1 MINNDSALADWCVR
15 AGQIEAQINSIVLG
29 QRNAV
34 HLLTVAAFARGHLLL
49 EGDVGVGKT
58 TLLRAFG
65 RTIGG
70 TVERIEGTVDLMP
83 SDLVYHT
90 YIDRDGKPR
99 VDPGPLLKHGEALSM
114 FFFNE
119 INRARP
125 QVHSL
130 MLRVMA
136 EKTVSAFNTEYRF
149 PHLQVM
155 ADRNRVERDETY
167 EIPAAARDR
176 FLMEFTIEMPSEREQ
191 QRDLM
196 FNTRYHDVDQL
207 IDGIPQ
213 GIVPYRQLNEIAQLI
228 QSAVATSDSLQTYA
242 LSLADATRT
251 PQRYGVSLDGVD
263 TDNLIEAGISPRG
276 MSLLMKAARVQAWL
290 CGRDSV
296 LPEDVRTVFA
306 PCVCHRVFLK
316 PIYEMRRATL
326 MPSLIKEIVDRVAA
340 P

>member
-1 MINNDSALADWCVR
+1 MVDNDSVLADWCER
-15 AGQIEAQINSIVLG
+15 AARIENQINSIVLG
-29 QRNAV
+29 QQSAV
-34 HLLTVAAFARGHLLL
+34 HLLTIAAFARGHLLL

-83 SDLVYHT
+83 SDLIYHT
-90 YIDRDGKPR
+90 YINRDGKPQ
-99 VDPGPLLKHGEALSM
+99 VDPGPLLKHGEQLSM

-176 FLMEFTIEMPSEREQ
+176 FLMEFNIDMPSEREF
-191 QRDLM
+191 QRQLM
-196 FNTRYHDVDQL
+196 FDSRYHDVDTL
-207 IDGIPQ
+207 IDSIPE
-213 GIVPYRQLNEIAQLI
+213 GIVDYRELNDIAARI
-228 QSAVATSDSLQTYA
+228 QSSIGASAAMQEYA
-242 LSLADATRT
+242 LTLADATRA
-251 PQRYGVSLDGVD
+251 PQSHGVDMDGVD
-263 TDNLIEAGISPRG
+263 CDNLVQAGMSPRG
-276 MSLLMKAARVQAWL
+276 MSMLMRAARVEAWMA
-290 CGRDSV
+290 GRSSV
-296 LPEDVRTVFA
+296 LPADVRSVFM
-306 PCVCHRVFLK
+306 PCVAHRIFLT
-316 PIYEMRRATL
+316 PVYEMRRTTL
-326 MPSLIKEIVDRVAA
+326 MPSLIGEILARVPA

>member
-1 MINNDSALADWCVR
+1 MVDNDSVLADWCAR
-15 AGQIEAQINSIVLG
+15 AANIEDQINGIVLG
-29 QRNAV
+29 QQSAV
-34 HLLTVAAFARGHLLL
+34 HWLTVAAFARGHLLL

-83 SDLVYHT
+83 SDLIYHT
-90 YIDRDGKPR
+90 YINRDGKPQ
-99 VDPGPLLKHGEALSM
+99 VDPGPLLKNGEQLSM

-136 EKTVSAFNTEYRF
+136 EKTVGAFNTEYHF

-176 FLMEFTIEMPSEREQ
+176 FLMEFNIDMPADREH
-191 QRDLM
+191 QRELM
-196 FNTRYHDVDQL
+196 FNTRYHDVDAL
-207 IDGIPQ
+207 INSIPEGIIAFQ
-213 GIVPYRQLNEIAQLI
+213 ALNDIAAKI
-228 QSAVATSDSLQTYA
+228 QSSVQASPTMQDYA
-242 LSLADATRT
+242 LSLAEATRA
-251 PQRYGVSLDGVD
+251 PHRYGITLDGID
-263 TDNLIEAGISPRG
+263 TDNLVQAGMSPRG
-276 MSLLMKAARVQAWL
+276 MSMLMRAARVQAWMS
-290 CGRDSV
+290 GRHSL
-296 LPEDVRTVFA
+296 LPEDLRSVFM
-306 PCVCHRVFLK
+306 PCVAHRIFLT
-316 PIYEMRRATL
+316 PVYELRRAL
-326 MPSLIKEIVDRVAA
+326 LVPQLIHQILDRVAA